1 MYLVNRHRLV
11 TFLLFIV
18 LSGAHAAEQSLDLE
32 QEVPAAPA
40 VSSVS
45 STINKFSFMGRVDLT
60 TESTNPDR
68 PKAREHHL
76 DNNHFLFFIK
86 AKASP
91 KVSFMGELVKQSFY
105 FVDYL
110 VRPDLTVEFG
120 KIIVPFGDTRHFH
133 HFYGGVQ
140 GYGAK
145 GVMFANIWAE
155 SGANLKWQLAQSEL
169 ETYWVDSIQDDSL
182 TADPGLQSTVEPRT
196 IQAGGFRWK
205 TEVISALSGVLSGY
219 RGEYQPGKAV
229 EIAGLDL
236 FADYGFWGLKHFRW
250 SYGVANAWMRKSP
263 VSGDFIK
270 RGDYLELAT
279 NLIGSGEARV
289 RYGTYIDNDKVRS
302 KNDVQSLNIGYSL
315 PVDVLRVLAEYQ
327 WNYEAVNEIDNDLLR
342 VMVSLDF

>member
-1 MYLVNRHRLV
+1 M
-11 TFLLFIV
+11 FLFLIV
-18 LSGAHAAEQSLDLE
+18 FSVAQADEQALDLE
-32 QEVPAAPA
+32 QESQPAP
-40 VSSVS
+40 VINSVTS
-45 STINKFSFMGRVDLT
+45 AMNKFSFMGRVDLT
-60 TESTNPDR
+60 TETSNPDR
-68 PKAREHHL
+68 PKARENHL
-76 DNNHFLFFIK
+76 DNNHFLIFLK

-91 KVSFMGELVKQSFY
+91 KVNFMGEIVKQSFY
-105 FVDYL
+105 FVDYMA
-110 VRPDLTVEFG
+110 RPDLSVEFG

-155 SGANLKWQLAQSEL
+155 SGANLKWKLDQSEFD
-169 ETYWVDSIQDDSL
+169 TYWVDSIQDDS
-182 TADPGLQSTVEPRT
+182 TTTDPSLQSTVEPRT
-196 IQAGGFRWK
+196 IQAGGFRW
-205 TEVISALSGVLSGY
+205 TTGVVNGVTGILSGY

-236 FADYGFWGLKHFRW
+236 FSNYGAWGLKNLRW
-250 SYGVANAWMRKSP
+250 SYGVANAWVRKST

-302 KNDVQSLNIGYSL
+302 KNDIQSLNVGYSL

-327 WNYEAVNEIDNDLLR
+327 WNYEAVNEIDNDLFRL
-342 VMVSLDF
+342 MVSLDF